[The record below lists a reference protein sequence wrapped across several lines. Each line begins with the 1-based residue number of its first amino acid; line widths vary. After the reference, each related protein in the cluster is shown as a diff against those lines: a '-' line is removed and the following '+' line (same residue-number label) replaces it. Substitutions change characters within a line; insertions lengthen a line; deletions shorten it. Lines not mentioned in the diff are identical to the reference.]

1 MAARLLRS
9 WILIPPGA
17 WMFVVRVVCCQVEV
31 SATDWSLV
39 QRNPTDCGASLCV
52 IKKSRTREGYSPAR
66 GLQNTNPQRVVA
78 PVEKKSFSVNRTF
91 ARYTVEK
98 YGKTR
103 HATHGNIMRSI
114 RIARWIIKGTYTHS
128 EYVILIAFPRQSWLH
143 ERAFTLRCSPHSA
156 SLLAKYPRTS
166 AWHTH
171 QRKDNRLQ
179 TLNSYTVVSAR
190 W

>member
-1 MAARLLRS
+1 MRSPDRVGIGNFTGCRPRWIFVYLSSHICRSQQPRGLRRRFTASRLLRS
-9 WILIPPGA
+9 WVRIPPGA
-17 WMFVVRVVCCQVEV
+17 WMFVVSVVCCHVQV

-103 HATHGNIMRSI
+103 HAIDNNIIPCVRCACWITKTTNTNSNT
-114 RIARWIIKGTYTHS
+114 RI
-128 EYVILIAFPRQSWLH
+128 
-143 ERAFTLRCSPHSA
+143 
-156 SLLAKYPRTS
+156 
-166 AWHTH
+166 
-171 QRKDNRLQ
+171 
-179 TLNSYTVVSAR
+179 
-190 W
+190 